1 MPRSPEYDRRVV
13 VDRAMAVFW
22 ARGYSQTSICHLV
35 KATGLKP
42 GSLYAAF
49 GSKKGV
55 FLEVLD
61 EYNRGFVREI
71 REVARQRSSKIEAI
85 RGILARIVDDYVS
98 GKDRRGCLAVNALLE
113 MAEHEPDVA
122 RRIEAHNQAVREGFA
137 DLIRAAQADHEL
149 PAEKNPEATAAF
161 LVNNIWGL
169 KVNCKSAPDRAA
181 LQAIVDGVLAAL
193 KAPA

>member
-1 MPRSPEYDRRVV
+1 MPRSPEYDRSVV
-13 VDRAMAVFW
+13 VNRAMAVFW
-22 ARGYSQTSICHLV
+22 ARGYSQTSVCHLV

-61 EYNRGFVREI
+61 EYNRSFVREI
-71 REVARQRSSKIEAI
+71 RDMGRQGSSKIDAI
-85 RGILARIVDDYVS
+85 RGILARIVDDTVS

-122 RRIEAHNQAVREGFA
+122 RRIESHNQAVRDGFA
-137 DLIRAAQADHEL
+137 DLIREAQVGKEL
-149 PAEKNPEATAAF
+149 PAGKNPDAMAAF

-169 KVNCKSAPDRAA
+169 KVNCKSRPDRAA

-193 KAPA
+193 RAPA

>member
-1 MPRSPEYDRRVV
+1 MPRTPEYDRSVV

-22 ARGYSQTSICHLV
+22 TRGYSQTSICHLV

-71 REVARQRSSKIEAI
+71 RSIANLRSSKIDAI
-85 RGILARIVDDYVS
+85 RSILERIVDDSVN
-98 GKDRRGCLAVNALLE
+98 GNDRRGCLAVNALTE

-122 RRIEAHNQAVREGFA
+122 RRIEAHNQAVRAGFSA
-137 DLIRAAQADHEL
+137 LIREAQARNEL
-149 PAEKNPEATAAF
+149 PPGKNPDALAAF

-169 KVNCKSAPDRAA
+169 KVNCKSRPDRAT